1 MPRALSMTAGGPS
14 ADAAGAEFVH
24 RLTDAGIFDRCVDV
38 IEHGSLLEVPDVAC
52 PGGTD
57 GPRRLTF
64 RGVRVGG
71 ALALLWRDVTDQVAL
86 DDQYRLLAQYASE
99 VVFRITPDGLVEW
112 ASPSLTESLGWDV
125 ADVVG
130 RSFREFTHPDDP
142 SDRALVGRR
151 AIGGHG
157 IGRARL
163 RLRHA
168 DGAHHWF
175 ELTYRKLTGDD
186 GEVLAWVGTLRNAD
200 QEVAAESA
208 LAESERR
215 YRRLVENSAD
225 VVYEA
230 DGSGIF
236 TWVSP
241 SVTDVLGY
249 RPADL
254 VGTPM
259 RSLVHGEDA
268 APATGPAPRVET
280 PVRPR
285 DAASTGDLR
294 RNDVRAVRA
303 DGSLVWVRVRSMPVL
318 DGSGRTVGRVG
329 SFYDVDAEVA
339 AVRALADSEARYR
352 LLVENESD
360 IVFRSDTDGVVE
372 WISPSVTA
380 LTGWRPDQIVGH
392 PVEEFV
398 DPADHAT
405 LASAVA
411 QVLAGESM
419 SWQGRI
425 AAPSGTGRWI
435 AVTSRPLLDDD
446 GALIGAVSSIRDV
459 DDEVHARTALTESE
473 ERFRL
478 TMSSAPI
485 GMAVVDLDRRF
496 VEVNTALC
504 TMLDRTAGWL
514 VEHRVPDVL
523 HPDDDE
529 LDLRMRAEV
538 LAGRQTGTTREKRL
552 VRPDGTVLW
561 AEHSIG
567 LLRDESGVPLSYV
580 STFADVTEAKSTR
593 EQLAYQATHD
603 ALTHLVNRRDLFD
616 HADEVLSHPPR
627 SGTRLAVLYIDVDG
641 LKAINDT
648 MGHAAGDAAL
658 VAVADRL
665 AAAGR
670 VDDVVSRIGGDEFVI
685 LLPGLHAETDAE
697 AIAAKILDSL
707 HAPLQ
712 LDEGELRIGVSIGI
726 ALAED
731 AEDADDTLR
740 RADAALYRAK
750 ALGRGR
756 WAVYDPVLDA
766 VRHPG

>member
-1 MPRALSMTAGGPS
+1 M
-14 ADAAGAEFVH
+14 
-24 RLTDAGIFDRCVDV
+24 
-38 IEHGSLLEVPDVAC
+38 
-52 PGGTD
+52 
-57 GPRRLTF
+57 
-64 RGVRVGG
+64 
-71 ALALLWRDVTDQVAL
+71 
-86 DDQYRLLAQYASE
+86 
-99 VVFRITPDGLVEW
+99 
-112 ASPSLTESLGWDV
+112 
-125 ADVVG
+125 
-130 RSFREFTHPDDP
+130 
-142 SDRALVGRR
+142 
-151 AIGGHG
+151 
-157 IGRARL
+157 
-163 RLRHA
+163 
-168 DGAHHWF
+168 
-175 ELTYRKLTGDD
+175 
-186 GEVLAWVGTLRNAD
+186 
-200 QEVAAESA
+200 
-208 LAESERR
+208 
-215 YRRLVENSAD
+215 
-225 VVYEA
+225 
-230 DGSGIF
+230 
-236 TWVSP
+236 
-241 SVTDVLGY
+241 
-249 RPADL
+249 
-254 VGTPM
+254 
-259 RSLVHGEDA
+259 
-268 APATGPAPRVET
+268 
-280 PVRPR
+280 
-285 DAASTGDLR
+285 
-294 RNDVRAVRA
+294 
-303 DGSLVWVRVRSMPVL
+303 
-318 DGSGRTVGRVG
+318 
-329 SFYDVDAEVA
+329 
-339 AVRALADSEARYR
+339 
-352 LLVENESD
+352 
-360 IVFRSDTDGVVE
+360 
-372 WISPSVTA
+372 
-380 LTGWRPDQIVGH
+380 
-392 PVEEFV
+392 
-398 DPADHAT
+398 
-405 LASAVA
+405 
-411 QVLAGESM
+411 
-419 SWQGRI
+419 
-425 AAPSGTGRWI
+425 
-435 AVTSRPLLDDD
+435 
-446 GALIGAVSSIRDV
+446 SSIRDV

-504 TMLDRTAGWL
+504 TMLDRIRRVAGGAPGP
-514 VEHRVPDVL
+514 R
-523 HPDDDE
+523 
-529 LDLRMRAEV
+529 RAAPRRRRAGPAD
-538 LAGRQTGTTREKRL
+538 AGRGAGRPPTGTTREKRL

-756 WAVYDPVLDA
+756 WAGTTRSSTPSGIPAEDRRLRTD
-766 VRHPG
+766 G